1 MSNDPQPQDQPENAQ
16 QSSDIIAP
24 AGSSERDAERCDTE
38 ANPSVPSASEG
49 LAQVSTQTA
58 NGAESSEEYF
68 EGVSAELVDI
78 VAEPEQEQE
87 AAKKTSRQPPLPRSM
102 RPKSAKDVASLPL
115 GVTATLPAPIWPPRT
130 VADLMVRKIITVRE
144 DEPIGDLEK
153 LMQKFRFGHLPVVG
167 AQMKLVGLITRTD
180 LLHAQLGKMPEGAPQ
195 TKVEE
200 STLAGALMRKN
211 VVFAKLDTSITTT
224 AQVMLANKLPCIPI
238 VLDDLTLVGIVTE
251 SDFVRLSLELLGVKQ
266 K

>member
-1 MSNDPQPQDQPENAQ
+1 MSNDPQPQDKPENAQ
-16 QSSDIIAP
+16 QSSDILAP
-24 AGSSERDAERCDTE
+24 GESGGVAAERNNE
-38 ANPSVPSASEG
+38 ASPGALNASEG
-49 LAQVSTQTA
+49 AVQVDPGSSNAQ
-58 NGAESSEEYF
+58 SSEEYF

-78 VAEPEQEQE
+78 VAEPEQDQE
-87 AAKKTSRQPPLPRSM
+87 AAKKASRQPPLPRSM

-144 DEPIGDLEK
+144 DEPIGDLEE

-167 AQMKLVGLITRTD
+167 TQNKLVGLITRTD
-180 LLHAQLGKMPEGAPQ
+180 LLHAQLGKMPEGSPQ

-200 STLAGALMRKN
+200 STPAGALMRKN

-251 SDFVRLSLELLGVKQ
+251 SDFVRLSLVLLGVKQ

>member
-1 MSNDPQPQDQPENAQ
+1 MSNDPQPQETPQNAQ
-16 QSSDIIAP
+16 QPSDVTVP
-24 AGSSERDAERCDTE
+24 TEGGERDASHPNRGASED
-38 ANPSVPSASEG
+38 SPSATDGAVSATSSE
-49 LAQVSTQTA
+49 
-58 NGAESSEEYF
+58 ESSEKHLER
-68 EGVSAELVDI
+68 VSAEVVDI
-78 VAEPEQEQE
+78 EAEPVEEPE
-87 AAKKTSRQPPLPRSM
+87 ALKKASRQPPLPRSM
-102 RPKSAKDVASLPL
+102 RPKSAKDVPSLPL
-115 GVTATLPAPIWPPRT
+115 GVTATLPAPVWPPRT

-144 DEPIGDLEK
+144 DEPIGNLEE

-180 LLHAQLGKMPEGAPQ
+180 LLHAQLGKMPEGAAP

-200 STLAGALMRKN
+200 GTLAGALMRKN